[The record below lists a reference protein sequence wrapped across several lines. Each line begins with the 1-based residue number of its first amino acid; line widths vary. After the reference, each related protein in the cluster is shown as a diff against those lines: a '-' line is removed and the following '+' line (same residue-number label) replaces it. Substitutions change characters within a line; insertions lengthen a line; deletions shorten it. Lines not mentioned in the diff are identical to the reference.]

1 MLYTITTYLED
12 CQLFTA
18 YTHLTFTVWP
28 LKPNVAAD
36 TRGYVRSNC
45 PCLYLLGTAPSLS
58 ANRG

>member
-1 MLYTITTYLED
+1 LED

-36 TRGYVRSNC
+36 TRGYVCSNC
-45 PCLYLLGTAPSLS
+45 PCLYLLRTAPSLS